1 MTIAAPAGPNER
13 HAAALAR
20 AAPLLQGL
28 WAAPLPATL
37 QGDDY
42 LVIDVNDA
50 FAQLRGQPREALV
63 GQDPLAWQPE
73 DDRELGQELRAV
85 LGAADAPRQQSLRR
99 RILDGQGRLR
109 WFSLSCVNLA
119 AEGEPALW
127 LSLLHDQ
134 TPEHDALQQAHRAD
148 VEMAQWFEL
157 SPVGML
163 VYDSHGLVLR
173 SNPAFE
179 ALVERVPETLE
190 NASPQLQALLGWRE
204 GGLLPAL
211 RPSGQPLEHQA
222 LLPVGG
228 GRVRR
233 LWARLICQESRH
245 DGMPEIVQ
253 GLPVPARP
261 GAPGE
266 PHGVRRVMAVVQD
279 RSVEDERD
287 IAQLEMG
294 MLMDTG
300 AIGVA
305 TYDPAR
311 GWLLPNLPSLPAAE
325 GAEGLPQAS
334 ALMGVSRDRIEPAS
348 LPEYER
354 LQQALRTGER
364 AVVTYA
370 VRHPELGQ
378 RWLQTRV
385 EPAVLAGGRS
395 TTSVVT
401 RDVTEQ
407 QGAKQR
413 SQQLLHEMTTILDS
427 SPAGMAY
434 LRGPALVRCNRR
446 FERML
451 GFAPGAAAG
460 ASLEEILAR
469 SIGPIS
475 GVRDALAA
483 LAEGRL
489 FEAELPT
496 VPDQGP
502 PRWYSLS
509 VRRAGPAGEQA
520 EAVAVLTDITRLK
533 LQQAELQQSVRE
545 RELMF
550 TLSDVGIVYQRG
562 TRIERAN
569 PAMAALTGWAAP
581 ELASLDPAE
590 LYESARACVDFE
602 ARVSRGLAE
611 QGRFSAERLL
621 KQRDGRLRWVQV
633 AVRQVDSDDA
643 DAGVISSFVDIDER
657 RRAREAMAAQAER
670 TKAILDSVL
679 VGIVTV
685 GEQGIEWMNR
695 SARRMF
701 AGELADFLHE
711 PAHIVATPEAAHPL
725 RRNWLATLDEGT
737 AETFECQ
744 LRGRDGRVFWVAGNA
759 VLSRGLNSSRE
770 VTFAL
775 LDIERRRQAELR
787 IAEAQASLQRVIE
800 TAPAAIALV
809 DAATLQVRQAN
820 QTASS
825 ALGLVEG
832 GGVSDPALAQALAG
846 WLEGWFE
853 GAEDAA
859 APQVHEW
866 RHGEGAA
873 ARVWDCRLAP
883 LAEPGEAGASA
894 PGLVLLVAS
903 DVTDQRAAEQAR
915 LAEAI
920 AQREVLVREVHHRI
934 KNNLQGVAGLLQQ
947 TAKKHPAVSQILIEA
962 VGQVQ
967 AIAQVYGLQVGAHVP
982 LGLAGL
988 MRAVAASVERM
999 FVRRIAVQVTGEP
1012 RHQLPE
1018 AESIPIAL
1026 VLNELFTNAIKH
1038 GPPAESDAG
1047 APGGPQPADAGQLA
1061 CSLAALPE
1069 DASAVAVQISGPG
1082 RLPEGFDLASHRNA
1096 VAGLGL
1102 VRALLPRR
1110 ASTFTL
1116 EQQGDRVVAR
1126 IVLRPPAVL
1135 LTAPA
1140 QAPQVQV
1147 AEA

>member
-1 MTIAAPAGPNER
+1 MSAAPQPPDPARR

-20 AAPLLQGL
+20 SAVLLEGL
-28 WAAPLPATL
+28 WASPTPATL
-37 QGDDY
+37 QGEDY
-42 LVIDVNDA
+42 RVVDA
-50 FAQLRGQPREALV
+50 NEALAQLLGCPREALV
-63 GQDPLAWQPE
+63 GQDPIAWQPA
-73 DDRELGQELRAV
+73 DDHALSQELRAV
-85 LGAADAPRQQSLRR
+85 LDAPDPPRQQSLRR
-99 RILDGQGRLR
+99 RLIDGRGRVR
-109 WFSLSCVNLA
+109 WFALACLNLA
-119 AEGEPALW
+119 TGDEPPLW
-127 LSLLHDQ
+127 LTLLHDQ
-134 TPEHDALQQAHRAD
+134 TAEHDALQQAHRAD
-148 VEMAQWFEL
+148 VELAQWFEL

-173 SNPAFE
+173 SNTAFE
-179 ALVERVPETLE
+179 VLVERVPETLAD
-190 NASPQLQALLGWRE
+190 ASGELQALLGWQE
-204 GGLLPAL
+204 GSLAPSLQPAG
-211 RPSGQPLEHQA
+211 RPLEHQVLLA
-222 LLPVGG
+222 LAG
-228 GRVRR
+228 GRRRR
-233 LWARLICQESRH
+233 LWARLSCHEGQ
-245 DGMPEIVQ
+245 
-253 GLPVPARP
+253 A
-261 GAPGE
+261 GE
-266 PHGVRRVMAVVQD
+266 RRVMAVVQD
-279 RSVEDERD
+279 RSAEDERD

-300 AIGVA
+300 SIGVA
-305 TYDPAR
+305 TFDPER
-311 GWLLPNLPSLPAAE
+311 GWLLPQVVPAGGGGGGDAV
-325 GAEGLPQAS
+325 PQAS
-334 ALMGVSRDRIEPAS
+334 ALMGVSRELVEPGS
-348 LPEYER
+348 LHDYER
-354 LQQALRTGER
+354 LQQALRQGQR

-385 EPAVLAGGRS
+385 EPSVLAGGRT

-407 QGAKQR
+407 KGAQQR

-451 GFAPGAAAG
+451 GFSPGAAAG

-469 SIGPIS
+469 SIGPLS
-475 GVRDALAA
+475 GVRDALDA
-483 LAEGRL
+483 LAEGRT

-496 VPDQGP
+496 VRDDGP

-509 VRRAGPAGEQA
+509 VRRAGPAGHQA
-520 EAVAVLTDITRLK
+520 ESVAVLTDITRLK
-533 LQQAELQQSVRE
+533 LQQVELQQSVRE

-562 TRIERAN
+562 PRIERAN
-569 PAMAALTGWAAP
+569 PAMAALTGWGAP
-581 ELASLDPAE
+581 ELATLDPAE
-590 LYESARACVDFE
+590 LYDSARACVDFE
-602 ARVSRGLAE
+602 ARIARGLAE
-611 QGRFSAERLL
+611 QGRFSGERLL
-621 KQRDGRLRWVQV
+621 KRRDGRLVWVQV
-633 AVRQVDSDDA
+633 AVRQVDNDDA
-643 DAGVISSFVDIDER
+643 EAGVISSFVDIDER

-711 PAHIVATPEAAHPL
+711 PAHIVATPEPGHPL
-725 RRNWLATLDEGT
+725 RRPWLSTLEEGT

-744 LRGRDGRVFWVAGNA
+744 LRGRDGRTFWVAGNA
-759 VLSRGLNSSRE
+759 VLSRGASGVRE

-775 LDIERRRQAELR
+775 LDIERRRQAELS

-800 TAPAAIALV
+800 TAPAAIALI

-820 QTASS
+820 QTAVG
-825 ALGLVEG
+825 ALGLAEG
-832 GGVSDPALAQALAG
+832 AGIGDPALATALAG
-846 WLEGWFE
+846 WLPAVLAGS
-853 GAEDAA
+853 G
-859 APQVHEW
+859 PQQQEW

-883 LAEPGEAGASA
+883 LAEPGEAGPGGAA
-894 PGLVLLVAS
+894 VPGLVLLVAS
-903 DVTDQRAAEQAR
+903 DVTEQRAAEEAR

-920 AQREVLVREVHHRI
+920 AQREVLVKEVHHRI

-947 TAKKHPAVSQILIEA
+947 TAQKHPTVAQILIEA

-967 AIAQVYGLQVGAHVP
+967 AIAQVYGLQVGARGP
-982 LGLAGL
+982 LALQGLL
-988 MRAVAASVERM
+988 RAVAGSVERM
-999 FVRRIAVQVTGEP
+999 FVRPIGVQVDGDPPHE
-1012 RHQLPE
+1012 LPE

-1026 VLNELFTNAIKH
+1026 VLNELLTNAIKH
-1038 GPPAESDAG
+1038 GRKADESE
-1047 APGGPQPADAGQLA
+1047 GGPGEIR
-1061 CSLAALPE
+1061 CAL
-1069 DASAVAVQISGPG
+1069 AVAPDEPAAVVLQVVGRS
-1082 RLPEGFDLASHRNA
+1082 RLPEGFELARHRSA

-1116 EQQGDRVVAR
+1116 EQQGDEVVAR
-1126 IVLRPPAVL
+1126 IVLRAPAVVL
-1135 LTAPA
+1135 PTPAAP
-1140 QAPQVQV
+1140 V
-1147 AEA
+1147 AEAAAALATAGDQ